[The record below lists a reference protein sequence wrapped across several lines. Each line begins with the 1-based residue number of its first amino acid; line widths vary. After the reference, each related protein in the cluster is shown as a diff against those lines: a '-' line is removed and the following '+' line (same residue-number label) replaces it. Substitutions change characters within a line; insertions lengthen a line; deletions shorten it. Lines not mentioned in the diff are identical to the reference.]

1 MGLAEGCG
9 RRPSGAN
16 SLLRQCWSGR
26 RDSNPRPQRA
36 SMARA
41 AASRLLF
48 AQTCAN
54 LMAYE
59 RGRVRE
65 KDQETRSQA
74 WRARLIRFRPRQRQ
88 PWTSVLWQPIHD
100 VEGSEEG
107 NRPWPSQGHAR
118 PVATEQRR
126 LGGRMMAFGYRYT
139 LERQENGWWLV
150 RFPGIPEA
158 LTEGETEEEARANAR
173 DCVISALEGY
183 MKAGKPLPRE
193 GAGHSGPDRAVLP
206 SLVTAKLAVY
216 ETMRTHGWSK
226 VKLAK
231 ELGMSE
237 NSVRRLLDLHHSSHM
252 WIIDEALAKMN
263 TELSVDLPKVRP
275 SGRAA

>member
-1 MGLAEGCG
+1 
-9 RRPSGAN
+9 
-16 SLLRQCWSGR
+16 
-26 RDSNPRPQRA
+26 
-36 SMARA
+36 
-41 AASRLLF
+41 
-48 AQTCAN
+48 
-54 LMAYE
+54 
-59 RGRVRE
+59 
-65 KDQETRSQA
+65 
-74 WRARLIRFRPRQRQ
+74 
-88 PWTSVLWQPIHD
+88 
-100 VEGSEEG
+100 
-107 NRPWPSQGHAR
+107 
-118 PVATEQRR
+118 
-126 LGGRMMAFGYRYT
+126 MAFGYRYT

-158 LTEGETEEEARANAR
+158 LTEGETEEEARASAR

-193 GAGHSGPDRAVLP
+193 GAEHSGPDRAVLP

-237 NSVRRLLDLHHSSHM
+237 NSVRRLLDLHHSSQM

-263 TELSVDLPKVRP
+263 TDLSVDLPKVRP